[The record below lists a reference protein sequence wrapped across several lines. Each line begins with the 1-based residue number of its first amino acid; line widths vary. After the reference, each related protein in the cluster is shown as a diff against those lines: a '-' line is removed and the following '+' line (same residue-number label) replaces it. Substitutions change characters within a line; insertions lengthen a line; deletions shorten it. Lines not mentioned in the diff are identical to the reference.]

1 MHPAPPS
8 RAPLHLLLLAA
19 AATVLSAPIDPYQRE
34 EIQNLIARSQF
45 DDADRI
51 MRAVLIDHPEDTDMI
66 CLRGTVAVLRDDP
79 RQAETLFREALQRRA
94 QGGPLP
100 DEPGR
105 ASSTARAI
113 SGGFALYARI
123 NKNHPVRPLALYK
136 QVLCFLLS
144 GDRASASTLVESL
157 DLTPGDPAFLYAHAA
172 LAYHDGDVA
181 AGRYFSESAR
191 RLYRN
196 PSDVFRL
203 PLIEQ
208 GWITD

>member
-79 RQAETLFREALQRRA
+79 RQAETLFREALQRRFKEDRFLMNLA
-94 QGGPLP
+94 EHPLLPGQG
-100 DEPGR
+100 
-105 ASSTARAI
+105 AI
-113 SGGFALYARI
+113 RRLR
-123 NKNHPVRPLALYK
+123 PVRADQQESSGPPPRPVQAGALLPPLRRPRLRVHPGGIARPHPWRSG
-136 QVLCFLLS
+136 LS
-144 GDRASASTLVESL
+144 LRPRRA
-157 DLTPGDPAFLYAHAA
+157 
-172 LAYHDGDVA
+172 
-181 AGRYFSESAR
+181 
-191 RLYRN
+191 
-196 PSDVFRL
+196 RL
-203 PLIEQ
+203 P
-208 GWITD
+208 